1 MPNEK
6 RLLTRSTNCKIKN
19 FDFKNPFCRCPP
31 YGQLPAG
38 CVMRKPAGECCGM
51 PDCSGLTSG
60 TGTGTGTGT
69 GGTGTGTGTGT
80 GGTGTGTGLTGT
92 GPGTGG
98 TGTATG
104 TGNTGTQTGIWKGH
118 HTFQLC

>member
-1 MPNEK
+1 
-6 RLLTRSTNCKIKN
+6 
-19 FDFKNPFCRCPP
+19 
-31 YGQLPAG
+31 
-38 CVMRKPAGECCGM
+38 MRKPAGECCGV
-51 PDCSGLTSG
+51 PDCSGLTGG

-80 GGTGTGTGLTGT
+80 GGTGTGTGSTGT

-104 TGNTGTQTGIWKGH
+104 TGNTGTQTGMFISFNVSSRSMCHLNAPYVVKQTAISDSKFSICAVRNIAMVH
-118 HTFQLC
+118 VA